1 MLWSQR
7 YVVLVAAVSAV
18 LFSAIIAARSSYDG
32 KLIKI
37 AKLFLL
43 YYFENACIIVL
54 SLIYFPNFTP
64 RKRSYL

>member
-7 YVVLVAAVSAV
+7 YVVLVAVVSAV

-37 AKLFLL
+37 PKLFLL
-43 YYFENACIIVL
+43 YYLGCSLHICNASNIFSQL
-54 SLIYFPNFTP
+54 YT
-64 RKRSYL
+64 

>member
-37 AKLFLL
+37 AKLFLQYCFANVVTILHYCNVSNIFSQL
-43 YYFENACIIVL
+43 Y
-54 SLIYFPNFTP
+54 T
-64 RKRSYL
+64 

>member
-37 AKLFLL
+37 PKLFLL
-43 YYFENACIIVL
+43 YYTL
-54 SLIYFPNFTP
+54 LL
-64 RKRSYL
+64 RL

>member
-32 KLIKI
+32 KLRKI
-37 AKLFLL
+37 AKLFLQ
-43 YYFENACIIVL
+43 YYFANRL
-54 SLIYFPNFTP
+54 
-64 RKRSYL
+64 

>member
-32 KLIKI
+32 KLRKNTN
-37 AKLFLL
+37 AFLTLLF
-43 YYFENACIIVL
+43 Y
-54 SLIYFPNFTP
+54 
-64 RKRSYL
+64 K

>member
-7 YVVLVAAVSAV
+7 YVVLLAAVSAV

-37 AKLFLL
+37 PKLFLL
-43 YYFENACIIVL
+43 YYFC
-54 SLIYFPNFTP
+54 SLHCCYASNIFSQLYT
-64 RKRSYL
+64 